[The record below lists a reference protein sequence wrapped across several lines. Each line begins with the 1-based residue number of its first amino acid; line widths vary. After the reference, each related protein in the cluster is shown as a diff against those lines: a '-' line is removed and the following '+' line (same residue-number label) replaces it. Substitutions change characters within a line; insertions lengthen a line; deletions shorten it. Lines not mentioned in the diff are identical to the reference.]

1 MRSDG
6 GALTPALSRGE
17 RGQGPE
23 IVLVE
28 EPGGV
33 DPAGLRYV
41 MGWLMGAVVEGMKA
55 EVFEAE
61 CEGGGIGVPPARGN
75 TEGSGR

>member
-1 MRSDG
+1 MRSDV

-41 MGWLMGAVVEGMKA
+41 MGWLMGAMVEGMLDEIGA
-55 EVFEAE
+55 FEAE
-61 CEGGGIGVPPARGN
+61 AD
-75 TEGSGR
+75 EGSKI